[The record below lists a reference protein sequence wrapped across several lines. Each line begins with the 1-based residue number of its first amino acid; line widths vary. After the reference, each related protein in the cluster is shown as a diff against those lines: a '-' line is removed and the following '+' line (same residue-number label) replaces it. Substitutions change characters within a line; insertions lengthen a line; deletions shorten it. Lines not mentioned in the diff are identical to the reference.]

1 MNPKQHKKANSQ
13 SMIDGEKIGEKKQ
26 QKQRNRQNS
35 TMVKIVNTIERKG
48 RFDRK
53 NIQNK
58 TNHAQTKQRINAHT
72 SECKHKTQ
80 KLHIGMP
87 TKEKVQSQRKNDVI
101 KDVQNDY

>member
-1 MNPKQHKKANSQ
+1 MNPQQHKKANSQ
-13 SMIDGEKIGEKKQ
+13 SMIDREKIGEKKQ

-35 TMVKIVNTIERKG
+35 AMVKIVNTIERKG